1 MPEQFPSG
9 TGLDALLPIT
19 IPELSDPANIQ
30 QAFKSFYYGDL
41 DASSGTTT
49 GTDLY
54 NEPISV
60 GGYLKKLFVDKAN
73 YTDKLSVFAS
83 TTSSELRGVISDETG
98 TGALVFAT
106 SPTLVTPT
114 LGVALATSINGTT
127 IPTSK
132 TLVTTDPDTV
142 TNTMLAGSIA
152 NSKLV
157 NSSVTIG
164 SSSVSLG
171 GTVTTI
177 AGLTS
182 VTSTS
187 FVGALTGNAS
197 TATAIAGSQ
206 TANYIYAGP
215 SSGSSASATFRA
227 LVAADI
233 PSLDAAKITSGTLD
247 SARIPTLNQNTTGNA
262 ATATSVAGGSA
273 GQILYQSATGTTS
286 FVDSTGAVSGYVLKY
301 NGSSAPSWANPAT
314 LAAVDVAVR
323 ADNITGGNS
332 TTLLGSIPYQSDTN
346 TTTLLSPNTTT
357 TKKFLRQTGSG
368 TNGAAPAWDTLVNGD
383 IPSALTGKT
392 YNALSLTAATSGF
405 TIAGGTTS
413 RTLTVSGDATIS
425 GGSHSGTNTGDQ
437 TISLSGDA
445 SGSGTGTIS
454 VTLANSGVT
463 TGTYKSVTVD
473 AKGRVTAGT
482 NPTTLSGYGITD
494 AASSTH
500 VHGNILNGGTLT
512 TSVTATSPVKVLIT
526 DSSNNV
532 GLLTTTGAGS
542 TTFLRGDGTWGTP
555 TGTYTLPAATTST
568 LGGVIVDNSSIQ
580 VSSGTISVKS
590 SGITNAMLA
599 GSIENAK
606 LVNSSVTIGS
616 SSVSLGGTALTT
628 IAGLSS
634 VTSTAFVGALT
645 GNASSATKAVA
656 YSAASSTYP
665 STPANRIFVGSVA
678 PDSGSVQIGDIW
690 MW

>member
-30 QAFKSFYYGDL
+30 QAFKNFYYGEL

-83 TTSSELRGVISDETG
+83 TTSSELRDVISDETG
-98 TGALVFAT
+98 SGALVFAT

-177 AGLTS
+177 SGLTS

-215 SSGSSASATFRA
+215 SSGPSASATFRA

-273 GQILYQSATGTTS
+273 GQVLYQSATGTTS
-286 FVDSTGAVSGYVLKY
+286 FVDSTGAVPGYVLKY

-314 LAAVDVAVR
+314 LAAVDVAIR

-473 AKGRVTAGT
+473 AKGRVTGGT
-482 NPTTLSGYGITD
+482 NPTTLSEYGITD

-500 VHGNILNGGTLT
+500 VHGNILNAGTLT

-526 DSSNNV
+526 NSSNNI
-532 GLLTTTGAGS
+532 GLLTTTNAGS

-580 VSSGTISVKS
+580 VSSGTISVKTN
-590 SGITNAMLA
+590 GITNGMLA

-606 LVNSSVTIGS
+606 LANSSVTIGS